1 MSKILITGG
10 AGFVG
15 SALTSRL
22 CGNHDVTVI
31 DNYFTGSKSN
41 HCTGV
46 EYIDSDVNFIND
58 IGLPKTFDVIFHLG
72 EYARVEQSYDDF
84 DTVMQYNYHSF
95 PEVLSFAKDCDAKLI
110 YSGSS
115 TKFSDEGKKLSPYA
129 YTKAQNTDL
138 LEAYAEWYGLDYA
151 TVYFYNVYGDN
162 EIGSGKYATVIA
174 KFLELVKGGHKTLP
188 VTAPG
193 NQMRNFTH
201 IDDIVDGLILVME
214 KGSGPGYGIGHHK
227 AWSMIDVV
235 EAMGVDY
242 QIVESKQGNRMN
254 GAVMTLK
261 TKQLGWEPKH
271 NLEDYI
277 KEKLNPDGRWNWYGA
292 EEEDNPFDT
301 LPDVEDLEKIVNR
314 ELKKL
319 EQ

>member
-1 MSKILITGG
+1 
-10 AGFVG
+10 
-15 SALTSRL
+15 
-22 CGNHDVTVI
+22 
-31 DNYFTGSKSN
+31 
-41 HCTGV
+41 
-46 EYIDSDVNFIND
+46 
-58 IGLPKTFDVIFHLG
+58 
-72 EYARVEQSYDDF
+72 
-84 DTVMQYNYHSF
+84 
-95 PEVLSFAKDCDAKLI
+95 
-110 YSGSS
+110 
-115 TKFSDEGKKLSPYA
+115 
-129 YTKAQNTDL
+129 
-138 LEAYAEWYGLDYA
+138 
-151 TVYFYNVYGDN
+151 
-162 EIGSGKYATVIA
+162 
-174 KFLELVKGGHKTLP
+174 
-188 VTAPG
+188 
-193 NQMRNFTH
+193 
-201 IDDIVDGLILVME
+201 ME